1 MIAEKRYC
9 ELRAAGRI
17 LQGDAVVYGD
27 RAVFPWGEEIIA
39 PGAFAPLGDVILNRQ
54 HDRKT
59 PLART
64 GGGGLSLHDTA
75 TALAVRAELPDTPS
89 ANETLAL
96 VRGKILRGLSVEFL
110 ATAERQAGD
119 MRIIEKAQLVGVGV
133 VDDPQ
138 YPKSLVQARA
148 KELRARSGRTLRAT
162 IPEGVKLACMC
173 SGGAEV
179 KFAQFA
185 ENAISEML
193 DNAFSNVQAELG
205 NPVIA
210 AFENYQSPLASARRG
225 TVRRAARNA
234 VDIDLPKSA
243 AGDAVLSA
251 AEDAG
256 VIVRPFIDAAESV
269 FVTEGDTAVY
279 SRARLRAVL
288 ISSTDQRSGWP
299 TPQLIETT
307 EAVRDAP
314 RPRERMA
321 RFWL

>member
-1 MIAEKRYC
+1 MILEISSPLECRAE
-9 ELRAAGRI
+9 GRRLI
-17 LQGDAVVYGD
+17 GPAIRYGD
-27 RAVFPWGEEIIA
+27 VSSSHRERFEA
-39 PGAFAPLGDVILNRQ
+39 GAFTLDGSCRWLNYR
-54 HDRKT
+54 HEPDRV
-59 PLART
+59 LCFT
-64 GGGGLSLHDTA
+64 GGGGLQLRDSPEQLLVTA
-75 TALAVRAELPDTPS
+75 ELPSIPLADHALAEVRNKKLKGFSVEFRAVDEKMENGLRVIKRAEL
-89 ANETLAL
+89 A
-96 VRGKILRGLSVEFL
+96 
-110 ATAERQAGD
+110 
-119 MRIIEKAQLVGVGV
+119 GVGLV
-133 VDDPQ
+133 ADPS
-138 YPKSLVQARA
+138 YSSSQA
-148 KELRARSGRTLRAT
+148 ELRARSGRTLRAT
-162 IPEGVKLACMC
+162 IPENKKLACMC

-193 DNAFSNVQAELG
+193 DTAFSNVQAELG

-288 ISSTDQRSGWP
+288 ISSSDQRIGWP
-299 TPQLIETT
+299 EPLLIQTPENVIRSAIPS
-307 EAVRDAP
+307 EATL
-314 RPRERMA
+314 
-321 RFWL
+321 WL